1 MTARVKCFTSLRMF
15 FAMVV
20 LVGHCGF
27 INSTERGSLF
37 SIDGLIMEAMEF
49 NSLWYLVDFVFVW
62 DMDLS

>member
-27 INSTERGSLF
+27 IKSTERGILF
-37 SIDGLIMEAMEF
+37 F
-49 NSLWYLVDFVFVW
+49 NRWLNNAGYGVQFLGDNREQ
-62 DMDLS
+62 